1 MNKQE
6 LRTNKQELISKYE
19 LLKNSYNFKVI
30 ATDAIISDLKRL
42 DEPETGRADEAPRY
56 VKNIL
61 ARLRELPLHD
71 REVWLKAIMG
81 EFEKDFSHAKWR
93 EGYEQGKFEG
103 EWTGKQLEVADN
115 IRRELNKVK
124 VPQFVADWIER
135 SKQEKRN
142 LRNALN
148 NGGEK
153 MRLWFLNQ
161 ENYDLFARAWLDG
174 YEVEKEKRYTV
185 KITKTDQ
192 YLHSRDN
199 DFFFVT
205 YVRPDDN
212 PHNCHT
218 RKELEEAGFGWVF
231 DCEGIEIEEVEDE

>member
-6 LRTNKQELISKYE
+6 LIKKYE
-19 LLKNSYNFKVI
+19 ELWNEHSPFHEPVPYISMVELFLK
-30 ATDAIISDLKRL
+30 
-42 DEPETGRADEAPRY
+42 
-56 VKNIL
+56 
-61 ARLRELPLHD
+61 EL
-71 REVWLKAIMG
+71 
-81 EFEKDFSHAKWR
+81 
-93 EGYEQGKFEG
+93 
-103 EWTGKQLEVADN
+103 KQLNKPE
-115 IRRELNKVK
+115 KVK

-153 MRLWFLNQ
+153 MRLWFLDQ

-185 KITKTDQ
+185 VIKTTKQ
-192 YLHSRDN
+192 PLYYNVPNKKL
-199 DFFFVT
+199 FFSMGGLATKF
-205 YVRPDDN
+205 
-212 PHNCHT
+212 T

-231 DCEGIEIEEVEDE
+231 DCEGVEIEEVE